1 MTLYILDQSLFH
13 RITDSFNLSRIPEL
27 PISPVEQAVTK
38 KWFLDV
44 HKNRNQFEQKSNTHF
59 QRIVTFFCLAAR
71 VPLLC
76 GLNFVCVCFGWTSAA
91 ARCCCPLL
99 LSVFCVLLFCCGWY
113 GPTELRLGSLA
124 MSKHHRPYTISF
136 PNTDK
141 HAYPHDHRPRCV
153 LTSYAGVRDTW
164 ETALFR
170 LLWLSNAIYLST

>member
-1 MTLYILDQSLFH
+1 MPNIVEANGRQKEISRRPPKPRPMREKVKHTLS
-13 RITDSFNLSRIPEL
+13 
-27 PISPVEQAVTK
+27 A
-38 KWFLDV
+38 
-44 HKNRNQFEQKSNTHF
+44 NRHL
-59 QRIVTFFCLAAR
+59 FFCLAAR

-136 PNTDK
+136 SEYRQTCISTRP
-141 HAYPHDHRPRCV
+141 YHRHHGLSC
-153 LTSYAGVRDTW
+153 LLYSGLYAGVRDTW

-170 LLWLSNAIYLST
+170 LLWLSNAIHLST